1 LNTKALFLS
10 IAVPCAWGAAL
21 SLPLILCGC
30 TQNATQKD
38 SGEQTTSNEEGST
51 QQSASEGTSGS
62 KKHFSGL
69 FKKHLRYES
78 VKTVPAEVQNLALP
92 LHLNGTIEPDFNKEV
107 DVTSHLSGRVQK
119 VLVTPGEAVKAGQAL
134 TVIESRDVSELEA
147 ELVEAKLKLTGAKNH
162 ETREKII
169 YDEQIERPKSLI
181 EAQTGFKDAGARRD
195 LAESEYKRIES
206 LYKEKIIAA
215 KEYSTAKAELAHAQ
229 AHYEQATTGLQRE
242 QHMFQN
248 KALLKTDYQ
257 TAKAETHRSRQHL
270 DTLSQRLEFLG
281 MTPAGIKRTI
291 DSGKLSGELT
301 IFATVPGVITHME
314 VAEGEVVH
322 PDKPM
327 FTITD
332 LSVVLVRADL
342 PETHLSR
349 VQLGT
354 GVKIK
359 VAGYPDQVFSGKVSF
374 ISERVTPETH
384 MVAIRVRLE
393 NPNRQLKKNMSAEID
408 LEPTLVK
415 VLVCPKAAIFE
426 TKGQPHVFVKNAQ
439 GAFDERTITT
449 GAETAEVTEICSG
462 VKPGDLIA
470 IDNLDK
476 LRAELNEH

>member
-38 SGEQTTSNEEGST
+38 PGEQTTSNEEGST

-134 TVIESRDVSELEA
+134 TIIESRDVSELEA

-229 AHYEQATTGLQRE
+229 AHYEQATTALQRE
-242 QHMFQN
+242 QHMFQ
-248 KALLKTDYQ
+248 K
-257 TAKAETHRSRQHL
+257 S
-270 DTLSQRLEFLG
+270 
-281 MTPAGIKRTI
+281 
-291 DSGKLSGELT
+291 
-301 IFATVPGVITHME
+301 
-314 VAEGEVVH
+314 
-322 PDKPM
+322 
-327 FTITD
+327 
-332 LSVVLVRADL
+332 
-342 PETHLSR
+342 
-349 VQLGT
+349 
-354 GVKIK
+354 
-359 VAGYPDQVFSGKVSF
+359 
-374 ISERVTPETH
+374 
-384 MVAIRVRLE
+384 
-393 NPNRQLKKNMSAEID
+393 
-408 LEPTLVK
+408 
-415 VLVCPKAAIFE
+415 
-426 TKGQPHVFVKNAQ
+426 
-439 GAFDERTITT
+439 
-449 GAETAEVTEICSG
+449 
-462 VKPGDLIA
+462 
-470 IDNLDK
+470 
-476 LRAELNEH
+476 